1 MRAVWDMGPS
11 GGGHA
16 IAIEL
21 YTDRVRERDL
31 DNFLVEELQASL
43 PFREWFLSRLP
54 STFNPPA
61 GEVRVRKSP
70 PRSDG
75 RQTDVELGWFD
86 ERNALVSCVLI
97 ESKVTADFQP
107 GQAEAYRAEVGNYRA
122 TLGGG
127 RVCSILVAPTARLA
141 TLAGRD
147 AFDVTLPL
155 EAMAEVLRERILSEA
170 DLSTEVAARLRV
182 RAALLDAL
190 SGKRQGSGWAPVT
203 IEAKRDFAE
212 RYVEYAAIIVPR
224 LKVRSSTDGPKALT
238 RTFDGLDVPSDFPCS
253 VALRHEFGSG
263 AGLKYANLLFSGAA
277 SKAADL
283 RAQSSLLGTIGAQAI
298 EAGKSLAVRLPTPA
312 LVPEGER
319 FDEQR
324 EKVRAGIEAVGVLA
338 DWFAANGVEL
348 AALLRAAEPPGAS
361 SSTQAP
367 HSGNLKAD
375 LERAMRAL
383 AREAEDEFGY
393 RPSYFLELLDRHGA
407 EGTIHHLLAG
417 EPSSGFA
424 RLWELKALH
433 LSVEALIGREPWA
446 SSGMFDEIEL
456 RRARQRLKQVG
467 YVEG

>member
-1 MRAVWDMGPS
+1 MRAQVEGV
-11 GGGHA
+11 HA

-21 YTDRVRERDL
+21 YTDRVQERDL

-43 PFREWFLSRLP
+43 PFRAWFRSRLP
-54 STFNPPA
+54 SSFKPPA

-86 ERNALVSCVLI
+86 EGNALVSCVLI

-107 GQAEAYRAEVGNYRA
+107 GQAEAYRAEVENYRA
-122 TLGGG
+122 TLGDGC
-127 RVCSILVAPTARLA
+127 VCSILVAPTTRLA

-147 AFDVTLPL
+147 AFDVALPL
-155 EAMAEVLRERILSEA
+155 EEMAEVLRERILSEP
-170 DLSTEVAARLRV
+170 DLSIEVAARLRV
-182 RAALLDAL
+182 RSGLLDAL
-190 SGKRQGSGWAPVT
+190 SGKRQGSGWVPVT

-212 RYVEYAAIIVPR
+212 RYVELAALIVPR
-224 LKVRSSTDGPKALT
+224 LKVRTSTDGPKALT
-238 RTFDGLDVPSDFPCS
+238 RTFDGLDVPADFPCS

-277 SKAADL
+277 LKAADL
-283 RAQSSLLGTIGAQAI
+283 KAQNGLLGAIGAHAL

-312 LVPEGER
+312 LVPEGDR
-319 FDEQR
+319 FEEQQ
-324 EKVRAGIEAVGVLA
+324 EKVRAGLEAVEVLA
-338 DWFAANGVEL
+338 DWFSANRGEL
-348 AALLRAAEPPGAS
+348 AALLRAAEPASTS

-367 HSGNLKAD
+367 HSGKLQAD
-375 LERAMRAL
+375 LELAMRAL

-393 RPSYFLELLDRHGA
+393 RPSYFLDLLDHYGA

-417 EPSSGFA
+417 KPSSGFV

-456 RRARQRLKQVG
+456 RCARQRLKQVG